1 MLQPKKR
8 KYIKDFRGRRRGKA
22 TRGSTLAFGEYGLKA
37 LEVAWISASQ
47 IEATRRTISHNLK
60 KGGRVWIRI
69 FPDKP
74 VSSRPAGKRMGSGK
88 GDIDRYVAVVKPGKI
103 MYEVAGAAKEYVED
117 AFRKA
122 GSKLPVKTKIVSKES
137 LK

>member
-1 MLQPKKR
+1 MLQPKRQKYR
-8 KYIKDFRGRRRGKA
+8 KQQKGRNRGIAIK
-22 TRGSTLAFGEYGLKA
+22 GSTLAFGSYGLKSMDLGRITNRQ
-37 LEVAWISASQ
+37 LEAARIAM
-47 IEATRRTISHNLK
+47 TRETKREGT
-60 KGGRVWIRI
+60 VWIRI

-122 GSKLPVKTKIVSKES
+122 GSKLPVKTKLVSKE
-137 LK
+137 